1 MNMLKN
7 INDSREQQLEKL
19 KNFTDT
25 VNEEIANIVGT
36 LGWTVES
43 VTDVVSNLDIVFLA
57 ILLLTIAFMQDKE
70 YFTCPYDPSHRLT
83 EASLNDHLISCQ
95 WKAEGYGKLDVPL
108 PESILPEDSPFC
120 IKFGK
125 KLFQNAL

>member
-1 MNMLKN
+1 MLKN

-57 ILLLTIAFMQDKE
+57 ILLLTIAFM
-70 YFTCPYDPSHRLT
+70 
-83 EASLNDHLISCQ
+83 
-95 WKAEGYGKLDVPL
+95 
-108 PESILPEDSPFC
+108 
-120 IKFGK
+120 
-125 KLFQNAL
+125 